1 MKKFAIEIRWGIQ
14 FSIITLV
21 WMIFE
26 KSMGWHDALIS
37 YQTKYTNLFAFVAIG
52 LYFIALADKKKN
64 FYKGTMDWKQGFIS
78 GMLLSTVIAI
88 LSPMV
93 QSVTYTYITPHY
105 FEKIIEYRVA
115 NQFQTQSQAEMY
127 FNLKSFSF
135 YNSHCAFHSALA
147 VVFFKCSSIS
157 KKDVNSIISHTS
169 K

>member
-14 FSIITLV
+14 FSSITLV

-37 YQTKYTNLFAFVAIG
+37 NQTKYTNLFALVAIG
-52 LYFIALADKKKN
+52 LYFIALAEKKKN
-64 FYKGTMDWKQGFIS
+64 YYKGSMDWKQGFIS

-93 QSVTYTYITPHY
+93 QSITYTYITPNY

-115 NQFQTQSQAEMY
+115 HQFQTQSQAEMY
-127 FNLKSFSF
+127 FNLKSFTIQAIFGSF
-135 YNSHCAFHSALA
+135 SFGVLTSAIVALLLKTKNNSNE
-147 VVFFKCSSIS
+147 K
-157 KKDVNSIISHTS
+157 
-169 K
+169 

>member
-14 FSIITLV
+14 FSIVTLV

-26 KSMGWHDALIS
+26 KTMGWHDELIS
-37 YQTKYTNLFAFVAIG
+37 DQTKYTNLFAFVAIG
-52 LYFIALADKKKN
+52 LYFIALVDKKKN
-64 FYKGTMDWKQGFIS
+64 FYKGSMDWKQGFIS

-93 QSVTYTYITPHY
+93 QSITYTYITPHY

-115 NQFQTQSQAEMY
+115 HKFQTQSQAEMY
-127 FNLKSFSF
+127 FNLKSFTIQAIFGAFSF
-135 YNSHCAFHSALA
+135 GVLT
-147 VVFFKCSSIS
+147 SSIVAFAL
-157 KKDVNSIISHTS
+157 KTKDNPNE